1 MVFLSRRLR
10 AVAAAAVIGTAL
22 LIATSAQGS
31 LPHEDAV
38 KAAFLYN
45 FTKFVD
51 WPEGAFAGSGAPF
64 NVCVYAD
71 DGFQRE
77 LRSILSNEQVRGR
90 RITITPLKNGDDLR
104 TCHLVYFGPQ
114 HLDRSARRLP
124 TLKQAPVLTVGEG
137 RRFLEQG
144 GLIAFLLEDNR
155 VRFDIS
161 KRAADAAGLIVSSKL
176 LRVARQI
183 DGSSLP

>member
-90 RITITPLKNGDDLR
+90 RITITPLKNG
-104 TCHLVYFGPQ
+104 
-114 HLDRSARRLP
+114 
-124 TLKQAPVLTVGEG
+124 
-137 RRFLEQG
+137 
-144 GLIAFLLEDNR
+144 
-155 VRFDIS
+155 
-161 KRAADAAGLIVSSKL
+161 
-176 LRVARQI
+176 
-183 DGSSLP
+183 